1 MRLPLY
7 VQINERAHQKV
18 FWFVLNKKTTT
29 TIAKVEHDTVFEHEK
44 KIGKIVKIWKWR
56 ELAKSVW

>member
-18 FWFVLNKKTTT
+18 FWFVLNKKQQQKLPRWNMTL
-29 TIAKVEHDTVFEHEK
+29 FLNK
-44 KIGKIVKIWKWR
+44 KKFGKIVKIWKWR